1 MKKPVGQLFDR
12 HKNNKFRYYFLNSLR
27 LLLPS
32 QIFRI
37 RLKNRLSQVDNYDK
51 EYLRR
56 RVNYYNKLID
66 RLPVPGEAQTLKE
79 FRRKNKLNTYFFD
92 TYEYLRYFHPG
103 LKLNFV
109 FGDVS
114 CTFTQPTI
122 VKSRPIHCDNS
133 NSVLLKLNKVRHFIY
148 TKDTKPYLAK
158 KDLLVFRGG
167 AHQQNRIDFLKKYYD
182 HPLCNAGQSRKK
194 SVPYF
199 AERLTIE
206 DQLDYKFI
214 LSLEGND
221 VASNLKWIM
230 SSNSLAVMPRPT
242 CETWFM
248 EGTLIPDVHYAVI
261 KDDFSDLEER
271 LQYFMQHPDEAQQ
284 IVKNA
289 NDYVSQF
296 KSAKRESLI
305 SLLVLEKYFYMT
317 GQKQINPDV
326 KDLLQ
331 L

>member
-1 MKKPVGQLFDR
+1 MKKPVRQLFDR
-12 HKNNKFRYYFLNSLR
+12 HKNNKFKYYFLNSLR

-32 QIFRI
+32 RIFRI
-37 RLKNRLSQVDNYDK
+37 RLKNRLSQLDSYDK
-51 EYLRR
+51 EYLRQ
-56 RVNYYNKLID
+56 RVDYYNKLAD
-66 RLPVPGEAQTLKE
+66 RQRVPEEAQTLKD

-92 TYEYLRYFHPG
+92 TYEYLRYFDPK
-103 LKLNFV
+103 LKLKFV
-109 FGDVS
+109 FGDVNH
-114 CTFTQPTI
+114 TFTQPTI

-148 TKDTKPYLAK
+148 TKDRKPYLSK

-167 AHQQNRIDFLKKYYD
+167 ANHANRKDFLKKYYD
-182 HPLCNAGQSRKK
+182 HPLCDIGQSRKK
-194 SVPYF
+194 SLPYF
-199 AERLTIE
+199 AERMTIE
-206 DQLDYKFI
+206 EQLDYKFI

-248 EGTLIPDVHYAVI
+248 EGTLIHDVHYAVI
-261 KDDFSDLEER
+261 KDDYSDLEER
-271 LQYFMQHPDEAQQ
+271 LQYFMQHPDKAQQ
-284 IVKNA
+284 IIKNA
-289 NDYVSQF
+289 NEYVNQF

-317 GQKQINPDV
+317 GQKQIHPDV